1 MTPLAISGLIFV
13 CVGSSVFIG
22 MLVARALP
30 EHHLHPDSK
39 DTVKQGLA
47 LIATLSGLVIALLVA
62 ATKGAYDANT
72 AAVQKLAADAQLLD
86 RFLTLYGP
94 ETQETRQ
101 RLRRYCR
108 HVRSLLARGRRPGGR
123 FDPRRSP
130 RGHGGRLRAYFSA
143 ASGHRLPAGVRAR
156 MSTS

>member
-1 MTPLAISGLIFV
+1 MGRVIGQQGDITVTPLAISGLIFV

-72 AAVQKLAADAQLLD
+72 AAVQSWRPMLNSSTASSPCTAPRRRKLASGCAILPPCTIA
-86 RFLTLYGP
+86 FGP
-94 ETQETRQ
+94 RT
-101 RLRRYCR
+101 
-108 HVRSLLARGRRPGGR
+108 AARRPI
-123 FDPRRSP
+123 
-130 RGHGGRLRAYFSA
+130 
-143 ASGHRLPAGVRAR
+143 
-156 MSTS
+156 